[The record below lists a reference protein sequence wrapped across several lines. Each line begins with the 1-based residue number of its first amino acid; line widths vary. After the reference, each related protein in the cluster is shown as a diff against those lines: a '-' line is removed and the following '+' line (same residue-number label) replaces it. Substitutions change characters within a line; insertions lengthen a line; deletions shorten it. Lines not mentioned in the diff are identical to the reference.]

1 MSELCLKLNRFQFL
15 LGSMVAIWCG
25 NFIALKVCLRVM
37 SPVAVTAFRV
47 IAAAALLFLIQ
58 RYSPGRYDFD
68 KLRKTDFLFFLKLAF
83 VGLLLNQVLFI
94 SGLKFTTV
102 AHSALVVTL
111 GPLFTL
117 LFAWRRG
124 QEKLTPTNLFGM
136 ALSIFGIFCL
146 NLDKG
151 LKLQTAYLFG
161 DLLTLGGSVA
171 FAYYTVMSKNV
182 AAQYGSVSA
191 TTFTYLAGAC
201 VFLPVGLPALVTLP
215 WLELPWAVLIAFVY
229 VAVLSSVLA
238 PLIFYYALRHMPA
251 SRLAALTYL
260 QPVVTTISSVL
271 ILSEKLTL
279 NFILGG
285 SIVLAG
291 ILLTQR
297 SGRSRQVVQESH
309 GSANVASVQRG
320 KSRSFLTRLRE
331 DP

>member
-1 MSELCLKLNRFQFL
+1 MRAAQFRLQLL

-37 SPVAVTAFRV
+37 SPVGVTAFRV
-47 IAAAALLFLIQ
+47 IAAAALLFFIQ
-58 RYSPGRYDFD
+58 QYSPARYPFD
-68 KLRKTDFLFFLKLAF
+68 KLGKSDYWLLLKLAF

-102 AHSALVVTL
+102 AHSALVVTF

-117 LFAWRRG
+117 LFAWQRG
-124 QEKLTPTNLFGM
+124 QERLTGTNLLGM
-136 ALSIFGIFCL
+136 GLSICGIFFL
-146 NLDKG
+146 NLDKN
-151 LKLQTAYLFG
+151 LNLQTSYLIG

-171 FAYYTVMSKNV
+171 FAYYTVLSKN
-182 AAQYGSVSA
+182 AASQYGPISA
-191 TTFTYLAGAC
+191 TALTYLAGAC
-201 VFLPVGLPALVTLP
+201 VFLPVGLPALVSLP
-215 WLELPWAVLIAFVY
+215 WLELPWGVLSAFFY

-238 PLIFYYALRHMPA
+238 PLIFYYALRYMSA

-279 NFILGG
+279 NFLFGACV
-285 SIVLAG
+285 VLTG

-297 SGRSRQVVQESH
+297 PTLNRPAPEKPQSE
-309 GSANVASVQRG
+309 ANAGVAS
-320 KSRSFLTRLRE
+320 KT
-331 DP
+331 

>member
-1 MSELCLKLNRFQFL
+1 MRAAQFRLQVL
-15 LGSMVAIWCG
+15 LASMVAIWCG

-37 SPVAVTAFRV
+37 SPVGVTAFRV
-47 IAAAALLFLIQ
+47 IAAAILLFCIQ
-58 RYSPGRYDFD
+58 HYSPGRYEFE
-68 KLRKTDFLFFLKLAF
+68 KLRKSDYWLFLKLAF

-102 AHSALVVTL
+102 AHSALVVTF

-117 LFAWRRG
+117 LFAWKRG
-124 QEKLTPTNLFGM
+124 QERLTGTNLFGM
-136 ALSIFGIFCL
+136 ALSICGIFFL
-146 NLDKG
+146 NLDKN
-151 LKLQTAYLFG
+151 LNLQTSYLVG

-171 FAYYTVMSKNV
+171 FAYYTVMSKHV

-191 TTFTYLAGAC
+191 TSLTYLAGAC

-215 WLELPWAVLIAFVY
+215 WLELPWNVLFAFFY

-238 PLIFYYALRHMPA
+238 PLIFYYALRHMSA

-285 SIVLAG
+285 SIVMIG

-297 SGRSRQVVQESH
+297 AARGRAALQTPQAEP
-309 GSANVASVQRG
+309 SAGIPG
-320 KSRSFLTRLRE
+320 KS
-331 DP
+331 

>member
-1 MSELCLKLNRFQFL
+1 MRAAQFRLQVL

-25 NFIALKVCLRVM
+25 NFIALKVCLRVL
-37 SPVAVTAFRV
+37 SPVGVTAFRV
-47 IAAAALLFLIQ
+47 VAAAVLLFLIQ
-58 RYSPGRYDFD
+58 RYSPGRYEFK
-68 KLRKTDFLFFLKLAF
+68 KLRKPDYLLFLKLAF

-102 AHSALVVTL
+102 AHSALVVTF

-117 LFAWRRG
+117 LFAWKRG
-124 QEKLTPTNLFGM
+124 QERLTGTNLFGM
-136 ALSIFGIFCL
+136 ALSICGIFFL
-146 NLDKG
+146 NLDKN
-151 LKLQTAYLFG
+151 LNLQTSYLVG

-191 TTFTYLAGAC
+191 TAFTYLAGAC
-201 VFLPVGLPALVTLP
+201 VFLPVGLPALVTLN
-215 WLELPWAVLIAFVY
+215 WLELSWGGLVAFFY

-238 PLIFYYALRHMPA
+238 PLIFYYALRHMSA

-285 SIVLAG
+285 SIVLTG

-297 SGRSRQVVQESH
+297 TSH
-309 GSANVASVQRG
+309 RRLALEQTQAEANAGLPG
-320 KSRSFLTRLRE
+320 KS
-331 DP
+331 

>member
-1 MSELCLKLNRFQFL
+1 MRAAQFRLQVL

-25 NFIALKVCLRVM
+25 NFIALKVCLRVL
-37 SPVAVTAFRV
+37 SPVGVTAFRV
-47 IAAAALLFLIQ
+47 VAAAVLLFLIQ
-58 RYSPGRYDFD
+58 RYSPGRYEFE
-68 KLRKTDFLFFLKLAF
+68 KLRKPDYLLFLKLAF

-102 AHSALVVTL
+102 AHSALVVTF

-117 LFAWRRG
+117 LFAWKRG
-124 QEKLTPTNLFGM
+124 QERLTGTNLFGM
-136 ALSIFGIFCL
+136 ALSICGIFFL
-146 NLDKG
+146 NLDKN
-151 LKLQTAYLFG
+151 LNLQTSYLVG

-191 TTFTYLAGAC
+191 TAFTYLAGAC
-201 VFLPVGLPALVTLP
+201 VFLPVGLPALVTLN
-215 WLELPWAVLIAFVY
+215 WLELSWGGLVAFFY

-238 PLIFYYALRHMPA
+238 PLIFYYALRHMSA

-285 SIVLAG
+285 SIVLIG

-297 SGRSRQVVQESH
+297 TSH
-309 GSANVASVQRG
+309 GQPTLQKSQEASAGIPN
-320 KSRSFLTRLRE
+320 KS
-331 DP
+331 

>member
-1 MSELCLKLNRFQFL
+1 
-15 LGSMVAIWCG
+15 
-25 NFIALKVCLRVM
+25 
-37 SPVAVTAFRV
+37 
-47 IAAAALLFLIQ
+47 LLFFIQ
-58 RYSPGRYDFD
+58 HYSPGRYEFD
-68 KLRKTDFLFFLKLAF
+68 KLRKSDYWLFVKLAF

-102 AHSALVVTL
+102 AHSALVVTF

-124 QEKLTPTNLFGM
+124 QESLTGTNLFGM
-136 ALSIFGIFCL
+136 ALSICGILFL
-146 NLDKG
+146 NLDKN
-151 LKLQTAYLFG
+151 LNLQTAYLVG
-161 DLLTLGGSVA
+161 DLLTLGGSVT

-182 AAQYGSVSA
+182 AAQYGAVSA
-191 TTFTYLAGAC
+191 TAFTYLAGAC

-215 WLELPWAVLIAFVY
+215 WLVLPWGVLVAFFY

-238 PLIFYYALRHMPA
+238 PLIFYYALRHISA

-260 QPVVTTISSVL
+260 QPVLTTISSVL

-279 NFILGG
+279 NFIFGG

-297 SGRSRQVVQESH
+297 STQGR
-309 GSANVASVQRG
+309 ATLG
-320 KSRSFLTRLRE
+320 KSQAQANAGMPGKS
-331 DP
+331 

>member
-1 MSELCLKLNRFQFL
+1 MRAAQFRLQAL
-15 LGSMVAIWCG
+15 LASMVAIWCG
-25 NFIALKVCLRVM
+25 NFIALKLCLQVM
-37 SPVAVTAFRV
+37 SPVGVTAFRV
-47 IAAAALLFLIQ
+47 VAAAALLYLIQ
-58 RYSPGRYDFD
+58 RYSPGRYAFR
-68 KLRKTDFLFFLKLAF
+68 KLRKSDYWLFLKLAF

-102 AHSALVVTL
+102 AHSALVVTF

-124 QEKLTPTNLFGM
+124 QESLTGTNLFGM
-136 ALSIFGIFCL
+136 ALSICGILFL
-146 NLDKG
+146 NLDKN
-151 LKLQTAYLFG
+151 LNLQTVYLVG
-161 DLLTLGGSVA
+161 DLLTLGGSVT

-182 AAQYGSVSA
+182 AAQYGAVSA
-191 TTFTYLAGAC
+191 TAFTYLAGAC

-215 WLELPWAVLIAFVY
+215 WLVLPWGVLVAFFY

-238 PLIFYYALRHMPA
+238 PLIFYYALRHISA

-260 QPVVTTISSVL
+260 QPVLTTISSVL

-279 NFILGG
+279 NFIFGG

-297 SGRSRQVVQESH
+297 STQGR
-309 GSANVASVQRG
+309 ATLG
-320 KSRSFLTRLRE
+320 KSQAQANAGMPGKS
-331 DP
+331 